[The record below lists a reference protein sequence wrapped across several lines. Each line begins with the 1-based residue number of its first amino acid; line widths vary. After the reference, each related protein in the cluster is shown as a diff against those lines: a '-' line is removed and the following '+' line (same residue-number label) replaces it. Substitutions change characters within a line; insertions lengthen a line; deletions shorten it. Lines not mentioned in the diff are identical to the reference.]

1 MSVSRSLRN
10 SSIAAAILIPLVV
23 QSTAI
28 GSDHTRLGGHV
39 PHKKIA
45 HSRHLG
51 RLNARASIN
60 LAFALKPRDPE
71 GLADFVKRVQ
81 DPADPQYGHFLTSAE
96 FKDRFAPSDDDV
108 NQVLAYLQSKGITR
122 ASVHSNNLVIDAVAG
137 AETVES
143 AFQVELHEY
152 QTKDGRR
159 VHAPINEPDVSEEIA
174 TRLHGM
180 TGLSSFQH
188 SRPHLKKNG
197 ATLNEVAPDG
207 VSSINS
213 YMTPPKIKSAYGLST
228 AATAGNG
235 ETLALFELDGFQS
248 SDISKYANTFSI
260 TAPTINTIL
269 VDGASG
275 SAGSDADEVSL
286 DIELAMA
293 ASPGLSAIN
302 VYEGPN
308 TDSGVLDTY
317 SRIASDNS
325 AKEVSTSW
333 GAPED
338 TDTQSYL
345 DAENTIFQQMAAQGQ
360 SVFAAAG
367 DAGAYDDT
375 ENPGT
380 LTVDDPASQP
390 YVTAVG
396 GTTLSLI
403 GNGYGSETS
412 WGTSSTSEGG
422 GGGVSAVWSQPSW
435 QSSLATVASKG
446 SNTRR
451 MVPDVALDANPN
463 TGYSIYTGGAW
474 YAIGGTSAAAPL
486 WAAFMAQ
493 VNQARLN
500 NSMSRIG
507 FANTSIYQLAQSSLA
522 SSCFHDISDSST
534 NLHFPAVSGFDLS
547 TGWGSFKGSA
557 LISALSA
564 TLPPAAPTNVATSG
578 AAGTVTIS
586 WTASTNATSY
596 SIYRSSSFSGPFVSI
611 GSTAGTSTTDAVG
624 ANGYYYYVVATN
636 ASGSSGASLK
646 HAGAAPLAAPGA
658 ASGLSSSEAP

>member
-1 MSVSRSLRN
+1 MRVSRSLRN
-10 SSIAAAILIPLVV
+10 SSLAAAILIPLVI

-28 GSDHTRLGGHV
+28 GSDHIRLGGHV
-39 PHKKIA
+39 PHKKI
-45 HSRHLG
+45 SQSKHLG
-51 RLNARASIN
+51 RLNARASIS

-81 DPADPQYGHFLTSAE
+81 DPADPQYGQFLSSAE
-96 FKDRFAPSDDDV
+96 FKDRFAPSDADV
-108 NQVLAYLQSKGITR
+108 NQVLAYLSSKGITR
-122 ASVHSNNLVIDAVAG
+122 TSVHSNNLVIDATAG

-152 QTKDGRR
+152 QSKDGR
-159 VHAPINEPDVSEEIA
+159 HAYAPINEPDVSEEIA
-174 TRLHGM
+174 TRLHGIA
-180 TGLSSFQH
+180 GLSSFRH
-188 SRPHLKKNG
+188 SRPHIKKSSLLSEVNADG
-197 ATLNEVAPDG
+197 AN
-207 VSSINS
+207 SINS

-248 SDISKYANTFSI
+248 SDIAKYATTFSI

-275 SAGSDADEVSL
+275 SAGDNADEVTL

-308 TDSGVLDTY
+308 TDNGVLDTY

-345 DAENTIFQQMAAQGQ
+345 DSENTIFQQMAAQGQ

-367 DAGAYDDT
+367 DAGAYDDS

-380 LTVDDPASQP
+380 LTVDDPSSQP

-396 GTTLSLI
+396 GTTLTLS
-403 GNGYGSETS
+403 GTSYGSETS
-412 WGTSSTSEGG
+412 WGTSSESEGG

-435 QSSLATVASKG
+435 QTSLATVSSKG

-451 MVPDVALDANPN
+451 MVPDVSLDANPN

-507 FANTSIYQLAQSSLA
+507 FVNTSIYQLAQSSLA
-522 SSCFHDISDSST
+522 SSCFHDISDGST
-534 NLHFPAVSGFDLS
+534 NLYFPAVSGYDLS
-547 TGWGSFKGSA
+547 TGWGSFKGAA

-564 TLPPAAPTNVATSG
+564 TLPPAAPTNVTTSG
-578 AAGTVTIS
+578 AAGTVTIN

-611 GSTAGTSTTDAVG
+611 GSTAATSTTDVVG
-624 ANGYYYYVVATN
+624 ASGYYYYVVATN

-646 HAGAAPLAAPGA
+646 HAGAAPLATPGA
-658 ASGLSSSEAP
+658 SSGLSSSETP